1 MQLPQLPQLQL
12 QLQHLS
18 AESAFKNTNVSE
30 IKRRRHRRNNQNVDA
45 ASQPKRLKIIS
56 GQRMSAVVFPMLL
69 ILSGL
74 NGLTQVAALKG
85 ENPRIIEHPMDTT
98 VPKNDPFTFNCKAEG
113 NPTPTVQWY
122 KDGRELKTDAGS
134 HRMMLP
140 AGGLFFLK
148 VIHSRRES
156 DAGTYWCQAKNEF
169 GVARSRNATLQVAFL
184 RDEFRLEPQN
194 TRVAQGEVALME
206 CGAPRGSPEP
216 QISWRKNGQTLNLS
230 AGNKR
235 IRIVDGG
242 NLAIQDSRQSDDGRY
257 QCVVKNVVG
266 TRESATAF
274 LKVHV
279 RPFLIRG
286 PQNQT
291 AVVGSSVVFQ
301 CRIGGDPLPDVLW
314 RRTASGGNMPLRR
327 VHVLE
332 DRSLKLD
339 DVTLE
344 DMGEYSCEADNA
356 VGSIT
361 ATGILTVHAPP
372 KFVIRPKNQLVEIGD
387 EVLFECQATGHPRPT
402 LYWSVEGN
410 SSLLLPGYKDGR
422 LEVTLTPEGRSVLA
436 ITRFAR
442 EDSGKVVVCNALNAV
457 GSVSSRTVVSVD
469 TQFELPPPIIE
480 QGPVNQTLPVKSIVV
495 LPCRTL
501 GTPVPQIS
509 WYLDGIPID
518 VQEHERRNLTE
529 AGALTISDL
538 QRHEDEGLY
547 TCVASNR
554 NGKSSWSGY
563 LRLDTPTNPNIKF
576 YRAPELSTYPG
587 PPGKPQLV
595 EKGEDSVTLSW
606 TRSNKVGGSSLVGYV
621 IEMFGKN
628 ETDGW
633 VAVATRVQNTTYTQ
647 SGLVAGVNYFFLI
660 RAENSHG
667 LSLPSPMSEPIAVG
681 TRYFNSG
688 LDLSEARAS
697 LLSGDVVELSN
708 ASVVDSTSMKLT
720 WHIING
726 KYVEGF
732 YVYARQLP
740 NPIVNNPAPVS
751 SHTNPLLGPTSATA
765 SASASALISTKPN
778 IAAAGKRDGE
788 TPQQQQQQQQP
799 STSSTKYRMLTILNG
814 GGASSCTLTG
824 LVQYTLYEFFI
835 VPFYKSVEG
844 KPSNSRVARTLED
857 VPNEA
862 PFGMEALLL
871 NASAVFLKWKA
882 PELKAQHGI
891 LLNYHVVVRGIDTAH
906 NFSRILTNVTIDAA
920 SPTLVLA
927 NLTEGVMYT
936 VGVAAGN
943 NAGVG
948 PYCVPATLRLDPIT
962 KRLDPF
968 INQRYPINQDHV
980 NDVLTQPWFII
991 LLGAILA
998 ILMLSFGAMVFVK
1011 RKHMMMKQSAL
1022 NTMRGNHTNDVLKMP
1037 SLSTRTGNG
1046 YWLDASTGGMVWRPS
1061 PSGDSL
1067 EMQKDHIA
1075 DYAPVCGAVSPGTV
1089 GVAGA
1094 GGPGGVGAA
1103 SGISGVDDIHGGH
1116 GSERNQQ
1123 RYVGEYSNIP
1133 TDYAEVSSFGK
1144 APSEYGRHGN
1154 ASPAPYATSSIL
1166 SPQQQQLQQQ
1176 QQRYQQRTVGAGPGT
1191 GYGLQRPMHPHY
1203 QQQQQHQQQHPQQIP
1218 PGNIYQQMSTTSEI
1232 YPSQTGPARSVYSE
1246 QFYYPKDK
1254 HMHMHITENKLSNC
1268 HTYEAAPG
1276 PKQSSPNSTQF
1287 ASVRRQQLPPGCSI
1301 GRDSA
1306 RFKVINANAGQ
1317 VMDQSKTQTQTQTQQ
1332 NLLDLDGSSFC
1343 YNGLAD
1349 SGCGG
1354 SPSPMAM
1361 LMSHED
1367 EQALYHTA
1375 DGDLDDMERLYVK
1388 VDEQQPP
1395 LQQQQLLPLV
1405 PQHPSE
1411 LLQPSP
1417 HHQSWR
1423 GQGTR
1428 GSRKMPQESIN
1439 VKEANELIYAPGSVA
1454 SERSL
1459 LSNTGSGSSGQPP
1472 CHNV

>member
-1 MQLPQLPQLQL
+1 MHSNEMCAHAFGLQN
-12 QLQHLS
+12 
-18 AESAFKNTNVSE
+18 KNK
-30 IKRRRHRRNNQNVDA
+30 IKKIKQPEEENRNNQNVA
-45 ASQPKRLKIIS
+45 RTSPTHLKLESAKMRQFVALLQLLQP
-56 GQRMSAVVFPMLL
+56 LL
-69 ILSGL
+69 LVLAGL
-74 NGLTQVAALKG
+74 NGLTLVAALKG
-85 ENPRIIEHPMDTT
+85 ENPHIIEHPMDTT

-113 NPTPTVQWY
+113 NPPPTIHWF

-134 HRMMLP
+134 HRIMLP

-156 DAGTYWCQAKNEF
+156 DAGTYWCQAKNEL

-216 QISWRKNGQTLNLS
+216 QISWRKNGQTLNLNGNG
-230 AGNKR
+230 ANKR

-242 NLAIQDSRQSDDGRY
+242 NLAIQDARQSDDGRY

-266 TRESATAF
+266 TRESSTAF

-327 VHVLE
+327 VHILE

-372 KFVIRPKNQLVEIGD
+372 KFITRPKNQLVEIGD
-387 EVLFECQATGHPRPT
+387 EVLFECQASGHPRPT

-410 SSLLLPGYKDGR
+410 SSLLLPGYRDGR
-422 LEVTLTPEGRSVLA
+422 LEVSLTPEGRSVLSIA
-436 ITRFAR
+436 RFAR

-457 GSVSSRTVVSVD
+457 GSVSSRTVVTVD

-501 GTPVPQIS
+501 GTPAPQIS

-518 VQEHERRNLTE
+518 VQEHERRNLSESGT
-529 AGALTISDL
+529 LTISDL

-547 TCVASNR
+547 TCVATNR

-595 EKGEDSVTLSW
+595 EKTDDSVTLSW
-606 TRSNKVGGSSLVGYV
+606 TRSNKVGASSLVGYV
-621 IEMFGKN
+621 VEMFGKN

-633 VAVATRVQNTTYTQ
+633 VAVGTRIQNTTYTQ
-647 SGLVAGVNYFFLI
+647 LGLVAGVNYFFLI

-697 LLSGDVVELSN
+697 LLSGDVVELTN

-720 WHIING
+720 WQIING

-732 YVYARQLP
+732 YIYARQLP
-740 NPIVNNPAPVS
+740 NPITNMLTAN
-751 SHTNPLLGPTSATA
+751 TNPLLASTSASVSA

-778 IAAAGKRDGE
+778 IAAAGKRDAMDGPE
-788 TPQQQQQQQQP
+788 SQTPSQIQ
-799 STSSTKYRMLTILNG
+799 SAYSTKYRMLTILNG
-814 GGASSCTLTG
+814 GGASSCTMTG
-824 LVQYTLYEFFI
+824 LVQYTLYEFFM

-844 KPSNSRVARTLED
+844 KPSNSRLARTLED

-862 PFGMEALLL
+862 PFGMEAILL

-882 PELKAQHGI
+882 PQLKEEHGV
-891 LLNYHVVVRGIDTAH
+891 LLYYHVIVRGIDTAH

-943 NAGVG
+943 NAGIG

-998 ILMLSFGAMVFVK
+998 IMMLSFGAMVFVK

-1022 NTMRGNHTNDVLKMP
+1022 NTMRGNHTSDVLKMP
-1037 SLSTRTGNG
+1037 SLSTRNGNG
-1046 YWLDASTGGMVWRPS
+1046 YWLDASTGGMVWRTS
-1061 PSGDSL
+1061 PSGDTL
-1067 EMQKDHIA
+1067 DMQKDHIA
-1075 DYAPVCGAVSPGTV
+1075 DYAPVCGAS
-1089 GVAGA
+1089 GA
-1094 GGPGGVGAA
+1094 GSGGATTS
-1103 SGISGVDDIHGGH
+1103 SGNTGGIDDIHGHAG
-1116 GSERNQQ
+1116 ERNHQ

-1154 ASPAPYATSSIL
+1154 ASPAPYATSVIL
-1166 SPQQQQLQQQ
+1166 NPGQQQ
-1176 QQRYQQRTVGAGPGT
+1176 QQQQQQQQPRYQQRPGPSS
-1191 GYGLQRPMHPHY
+1191 YGMQRPMHPHY
-1203 QQQQQHQQQHPQQIP
+1203 QQQQQQQQQQQLQLQP
-1218 PGNIYQQMSTTSEI
+1218 HSSANIYQQMSTTGEI
-1232 YPSQTGPARSVYSE
+1232 YPSNTAGARSVYSD
-1246 QFYYPKDK
+1246 QYYYPKDK

-1268 HTYEAAPG
+1268 HTYEAAPNTH
-1276 PKQSSPNSTQF
+1276 QQQQQQLT
-1287 ASVRRQQLPPGCSI
+1287 ASVRRQQLPHGCSI

-1306 RFKVINANAGQ
+1306 RFKVP
-1317 VMDQSKTQTQTQTQQ
+1317 DQTLAKSHQQ

-1367 EQALYHTA
+1367 DQALYHTA

-1388 VDEQQPP
+1388 VDDQQQPSQ
-1395 LQQQQLLPLV
+1395 QQQQLLPLV
-1405 PQHPSE
+1405 PQQQ
-1411 LLQPSP
+1411 QPQQQHLPQQLPLDS
-1417 HHQSWR
+1417 QSWR
-1423 GQGTR
+1423 AQSTR
-1428 GSRKMPQESIN
+1428 SSRKAHVEEPLA
-1439 VKEANELIYAPGSVA
+1439 KEAAELIYAPGSVA

-1459 LSNTGSGSSGQPP
+1459 LSNSGSGSSSQQP